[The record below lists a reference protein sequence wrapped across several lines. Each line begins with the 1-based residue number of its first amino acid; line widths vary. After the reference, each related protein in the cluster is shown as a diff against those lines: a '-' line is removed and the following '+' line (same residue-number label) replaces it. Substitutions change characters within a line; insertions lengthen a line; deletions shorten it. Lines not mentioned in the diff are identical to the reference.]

1 MEGWMDI
8 CLLPQIYSKSTLHN
22 ASNIVIENVRSL
34 ASQADWE
41 DAGLVKMEDEATD
54 TEEQACS

>member
-1 MEGWMDI
+1 MDGYM
-8 CLLPQIYSKSTLHN
+8 P